1 MSSPEEAIAAWTTYF
16 ESNPGAARSAREKL
30 SNGGQLGR
38 EEQLGLSTAL
48 TPRGFRCSHHGDVRH
63 CPYCAGDRARAKREE
78 RRQAREDREDRE
90 KMEGLERRLAGSLES
105 LDRQSK
111 ALDKAYRYIAA
122 LENEL
127 KRDRKRRRWTRR
139 K

>member
-1 MSSPEEAIAAWTTYF
+1 
-16 ESNPGAARSAREKL
+16 
-30 SNGGQLGR
+30 
-38 EEQLGLSTAL
+38 
-48 TPRGFRCSHHGDVRH
+48 
-63 CPYCAGDRARAKREE
+63 
-78 RRQAREDREDRE
+78 
-90 KMEGLERRLAGSLES
+90 MEGLERRLAGSLES

>member
-1 MSSPEEAIAAWTTYF
+1 MAASWGGKN
-16 ESNPGAARSAREKL
+16 SWGCLRRSRREV
-30 SNGGQLGR
+30 SAVR
-38 EEQLGLSTAL
+38 TMEI
-48 TPRGFRCSHHGDVRH
+48 RH
-63 CPYCAGDRARAKREE
+63 CPYCAGDRARAKRED

-105 LDRQSK
+105 FDRQSK

-127 KRDRKRRRWTRR
+127 KRERKRRRWTRR